1 MSNDK
6 MREEFEAW
14 LIPAWSREKFV
25 DEDGD
30 LQYREDWVQGAW
42 IGWQASR
49 AALVIELP
57 EAFHPDHDWGPCME
71 SGEVRAAIEA
81 AGLKVKP

>member
-6 MREEFEAW
+6 MREEFEEW

-49 AALVIELP
+49 QVLVIELP
-57 EAFHPDHDWGPCME
+57 QEEPGYMYYAPDM
-71 SGEVRAAIEA
+71 VKAIEA